1 MKSPESNPEAYTD
14 PTEGSIEVKSESID
28 TRSIS
33 TPLGEIFSS
42 FSSLESEVFERDVL
56 LPEGITQE
64 MIENYPTENE
74 GEGSPLKELQKLLIQ
89 YHDSSV
95 SLEEKAEIGK
105 EIANTIK
112 NPE

>member
-1 MKSPESNPEAYTD
+1 MKSPEGNPEAYID
-14 PTEGSIEVKSESID
+14 PTEGSIELKSESID

-56 LPEGITQE
+56 LAEGITQE
-64 MIENYPTENE
+64 MIEDYPTENE
-74 GEGSPLKELQKLLIQ
+74 GEGSPLKELQKLLIH
-89 YHDSSV
+89 YHDSAI
-95 SLEEKAEIGK
+95 SLEDKAEIGK
-105 EIANTIK
+105 EIADMIK